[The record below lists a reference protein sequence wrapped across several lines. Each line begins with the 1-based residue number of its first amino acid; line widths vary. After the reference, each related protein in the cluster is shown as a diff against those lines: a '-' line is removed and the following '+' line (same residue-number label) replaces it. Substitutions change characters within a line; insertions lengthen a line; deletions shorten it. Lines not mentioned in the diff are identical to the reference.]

1 MTEATGIEAKTIRR
15 LSEVDPKS
23 RGFTRNADNPL
34 DCDLLVVDEAS
45 MVDVVLMQALM
56 KATADDAA
64 LLTVG
69 DIDQL
74 PSVGPGQVFA
84 EIIGSG
90 LVPVVRVT
98 QVLRRAAVSRPN
110 RNPQPG
116 PKFDYKLAWV
126 QRLEKHAR
134 QLLQA
139 GIPAV
144 LYRAADTDVGGSGR
158 RLCAKQR
165 PVGRAASP
173 SFLRR

>member
-1 MTEATGIEAKTIRR
+1 
-15 LSEVDPKS
+15 
-23 RGFTRNADNPL
+23 
-34 DCDLLVVDEAS
+34 

-98 QVLRRAAVSRPN
+98 QVLRRATREPAKPQSSAWPKVRLQTCLGSAPRKARATIAPGGHPGGAV
-110 RNPQPG
+110 PG
-116 PKFDYKLAWV
+116 CGYRRRGQWTA
-126 QRLEKHAR
+126 
-134 QLLQA
+134 
-139 GIPAV
+139 AV
-144 LYRAADTDVGGSGR
+144 R
-158 RLCAKQR
+158 
-165 PVGRAASP
+165 
-173 SFLRR
+173 